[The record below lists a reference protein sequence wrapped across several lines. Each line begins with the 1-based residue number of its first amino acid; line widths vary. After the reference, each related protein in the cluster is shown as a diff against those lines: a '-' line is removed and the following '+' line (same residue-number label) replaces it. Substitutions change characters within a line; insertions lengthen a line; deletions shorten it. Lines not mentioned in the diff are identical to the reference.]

1 MSSRDRYAEQ
11 READY
16 QAKLD
21 VEYEVWRHGGN
32 PDAVDR
38 DMVQGE
44 LDQGYGVDEIAA
56 MELASQSR
64 REPEPEPEFHPWE
77 RPRDEHDEAT
87 ETGCTWC
94 GVDEPL
100 TETPQGALCNECCEE
115 YDRECERD

>member
-1 MSSRDRYAEQ
+1 MGSRERYAEQ

-21 VEYEVWRHGGN
+21 VEYEVWRSGGN

-64 REPEPEPEFHPWE
+64 PEPEPEFHPWE
-77 RPRDEHDEAT
+77 RPRDGHDEAT